1 MNSAKKG
8 NNAVCNALSYFSKKD
23 YSIFIPLNTNDSG
36 AIDLVVSKDGINLQR
51 VQCKFTERL
60 HPAMKTKYPDRQVYE
75 VFLHRANTIHRH
87 RNEYTSASFDLL
99 FVSTPQ
105 ANYLFD
111 WHYLCSSRGKP
122 PTTLQIGKK
131 LSNFQVL

>member
-8 NNAVCNALSYFSKKD
+8 NIAISNALFYFTREN

-36 AIDLVVSKDGINLQR
+36 AIDLVVSKDGIKLQK

-60 HPAMKTKYPDRQVYE
+60 HPAMKAKYPDRHVYE
-75 VFLHRANTIHRH
+75 VFLHRANTPHRH
-87 RNEYTSASFDLL
+87 RNEYMSDSFDLL

-105 ANYLFD
+105 GSYLFD
-111 WHYLCSSRGKP
+111 WHYLCSSRSKP

-131 LSNFQVL
+131 LSIFQVL